1 MITSLKKLV
10 KNYTDNCNRLS
21 VINQHIK
28 YLELDR
34 DKLQQSINLLLDMP
48 FLLYNNRRNGDDTIN
63 PDEPLNSQF
72 AHNDKYLYSLDK
84 DWSDFYKDN
93 VSLLPNI
100 SGRSRPAFRSLTINN
115 ELKTILNDF
124 DEEINHQYNQRE
136 ILQKDT
142 EVLFI
147 LIKKIE
153 IIIDIG
159 IKYKNN
165 KEYIIN
171 KINKLLN
178 TYYNN
183 KPISK
188 KNILHYFNTLPKH
201 AKDNPFTNYR
211 KVKRLY
217 KYLFDKDKVSIKRI
231 PNDTFQFMDRV
242 LFETSKC
249 LEEKIGKELNMNA
262 KNGLLTKM
270 YNNHNLFIPLSEEQ
284 YYKENFGYKL
294 LPP

>member
-115 ELKTILNDF
+115 NLKTILNDF

-147 LIKKIE
+147 LI
-153 IIIDIG
+153 
-159 IKYKNN
+159 NN
-165 KEYIIN
+165 PS
-171 KINKLLN
+171 
-178 TYYNN
+178 TA
-183 KPISK
+183 S
-188 KNILHYFNTLPKH
+188 
-201 AKDNPFTNYR
+201 
-211 KVKRLY
+211 
-217 KYLFDKDKVSIKRI
+217 
-231 PNDTFQFMDRV
+231 
-242 LFETSKC
+242 
-249 LEEKIGKELNMNA
+249 
-262 KNGLLTKM
+262 
-270 YNNHNLFIPLSEEQ
+270 
-284 YYKENFGYKL
+284 
-294 LPP
+294 